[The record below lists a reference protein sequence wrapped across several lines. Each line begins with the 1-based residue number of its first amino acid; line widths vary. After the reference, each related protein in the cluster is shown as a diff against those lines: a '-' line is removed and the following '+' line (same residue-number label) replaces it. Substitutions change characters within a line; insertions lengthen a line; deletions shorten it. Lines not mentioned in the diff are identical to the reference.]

1 MSTKYKNSKRKMAS
15 LGLKKNEN
23 GDYTYIDENDKTS
36 KFVVVKRSQDKE
48 KWYPQ
53 LAKLKKFHMKIGYLL
68 SALTKGILDFSWGFS
83 VNI

>member
-48 KWYPQ
+48 K
-53 LAKLKKFHMKIGYLL
+53 
-68 SALTKGILDFSWGFS
+68 
-83 VNI
+83 